1 HALLERLPQN
11 YIVAVRGHSVTLH
24 RGSDVSGERMVDV
37 TSYPDPAE
45 LIAMS
50 DILITDYSSIMFD
63 FAASQMRIL
72 YYTPDYE
79 DYVALGCGAYFD
91 LKQSAPGPLTTD
103 LDELANAVLSS
114 PQIDVS
120 DEYQAWQQR
129 FVPHDDGHAA
139 ERLANIIAER
149 LVRY

>member
-1 HALLERLPQN
+1 
-11 YIVAVRGHSVTLH
+11 
-24 RGSDVSGERMVDV
+24 MVDV
-37 TSYPDPAE
+37 TSYPEPAE
-45 LIAMS
+45 LMAMS

-63 FAASQMRIL
+63 FESTQRPIL

-79 DYVALGCGAYFD
+79 EYVELGRGAYFD
-91 LKQSAPGPLTTD
+91 LKQTAPGTSTTD
-103 LDELANAVLSS
+103 LGEIASAVLSS